1 MKHSI
6 LLSLLICF
14 FLHHAAIAQGV
25 IRVNEDPKVAQM
37 VRRYVE
43 INKST
48 ETVNGWRIQLLAT
61 TERQRMESALYRF
74 KTLYP
79 NIPVD
84 WTHAKPYYKIR
95 AGAFATKMEAM
106 QMLYILKLDY
116 PTAYPAQDNRI
127 HPDELIYSN

>member
-1 MKHSI
+1 MKR
-6 LLSLLICF
+6 LFFLLLICF
-14 FLHHAAIAQGV
+14 ILHHNGIAQGN
-25 IRVNEDPKVAQM
+25 ISVNEDPKISQM
-37 VRRYVE
+37 MRRYIE

-48 ETVNGWRIQLLAT
+48 ETVSGWRIQLLAT
-61 TERQRMESALYRF
+61 TDRQRMESALYRF

-84 WTHAKPYYKIR
+84 WTHTKPYYKIR

-116 PTAYPAQDNRI
+116 PTAYPTQDNTIR
-127 HPDELIYSN
+127 PDELIYSN